1 MNRSDIHA
9 GFVLPRLLPRLS
21 FCQDLPRLSPK
32 TLAVGFVL
40 PKSLTTNEAVA
51 KRQRKIGPCLS
62 ASGQGSPSFLFSPSC
77 RGNGAPTRR
86 WPGSPGQRHTT
97 SVRQG
102 DFTVKTISLRENKY
116 AARANSWSR
125 LIQVGKANLR
135 KRTLSLRLRAIACS
149 HSKMAAL
156 EQVIDFAASVVAAT
170 AMLIEVRFLL
180 NSQFATSVEPAL
192 PRLRFGVPLR

>member
-1 MNRSDIHA
+1 MTSTLVSFRQDFCQDFRFAKTCQDS
-9 GFVLPRLLPRLS
+9 RPRLS
-21 FCQDLPRLSPK
+21 RLVSFCQNLSRRTRLLQK
-32 TLAVGFVL
+32 DKG
-40 PKSLTTNEAVA
+40 
-51 KRQRKIGPCLS
+51 RS
-62 ASGQGSPSFLFSPSC
+62 APVCQLRARGSPSFLFSPSC

-86 WPGSPGQRHTT
+86 WPGSPGQRLTT
-97 SVRQG
+97 SVCQG

-149 HSKMAAL
+149 HSKVAAL
-156 EQVIDFAASVVAAT
+156 KQVIDFAASVVAAT
-170 AMLIEVRFLL
+170 ALLIEVRFLL
-180 NSQFATSVEPAL
+180 NSQFATSIGPAL